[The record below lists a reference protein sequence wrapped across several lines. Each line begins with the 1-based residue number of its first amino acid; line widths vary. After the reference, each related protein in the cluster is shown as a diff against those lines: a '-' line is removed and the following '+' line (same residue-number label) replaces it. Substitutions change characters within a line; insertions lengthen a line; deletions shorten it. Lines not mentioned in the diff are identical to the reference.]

1 MAKSA
6 GETLSA
12 ERLEAFGTDTPSL
25 EAFAQSLLRS
35 ILLAAAEQ
43 LDATGQKTDVL
54 ELDCKVDVRLAPAA
68 ASSEGGDCVVTCLR
82 FWQDTRENARS
93 QSATQAIRRT
103 EHTEPAGRHLA
114 SGGKFLLSYPLK
126 HVSELRA

>member
-6 GETLSA
+6 GKILSA
-12 ERLEAFGTDTPSL
+12 ERLESFGTDTPSP

-54 ELDCKVDVRLAPAA
+54 ELDCKVNVRLAPVA
-68 ASSEGGDCVVTCLR
+68 ASSGGGDCVVTCLR
-82 FWQDTRENARS
+82 FWQDTREKWS
-93 QSATQAIRRT
+93 KPVCHS
-103 EHTEPAGRHLA
+103 
-114 SGGKFLLSYPLK
+114 SYPTNGTY
-126 HVSELRA
+126 

>member
-6 GETLSA
+6 GKALSA

-43 LDATGQKTDVL
+43 VNATGKNPDVL
-54 ELDCKVDVRLAPAA
+54 ELDCKVDVRFAPAA
-68 ASSEGGDCVVTCLR
+68 TPSEDGDCVVTCLR
-82 FWQDTRENARS
+82 FWQDTREKWS
-93 QSATQAIRRT
+93 KPICHS
-103 EHTEPAGRHLA
+103 
-114 SGGKFLLSYPLK
+114 SY
-126 HVSELRA
+126 STNGTY